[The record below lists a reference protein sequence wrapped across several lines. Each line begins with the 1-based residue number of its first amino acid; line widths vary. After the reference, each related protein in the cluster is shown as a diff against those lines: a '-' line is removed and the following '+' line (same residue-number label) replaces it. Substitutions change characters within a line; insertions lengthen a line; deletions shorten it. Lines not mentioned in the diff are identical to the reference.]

1 MTRALFRSFLKPAR
15 KSPVAEI
22 RRAIDIHTHI
32 MPPKWED
39 FASRFGI
46 AGWPWVKQHSSCSA
60 TIMLGD
66 REFRRVTD
74 QCFAPVRR
82 IADMETEGLGRQL
95 LLPIPVLFCYWG
107 SPEATAEF
115 ARVQN
120 DFIAQTVAEHP
131 GRFLAAGT
139 VAMQSPKLAIREIA
153 RIASMGFQAVE
164 VGTNVGGLYLD
175 HPPVVEVLQAAAE
188 LGLAVF
194 VHPWDA
200 IGEDRL
206 KAYYLPHMV
215 ALPADTSAAIARL
228 IFGGVLDRLPKL
240 RIGFAHG
247 GGSFVPL
254 LGRIDHGFKVRPET
268 RVAIKQPPSTYVH
281 RLFFDSITHDPQL
294 LEMLCG
300 RVGSHRVMLGSDY
313 PFDMGVEHPLASL
326 DQASLSAADREN
338 ILYRTAEEFLGLVA
352 SGNTANVP

>member
-1 MTRALFRSFLKPAR
+1 MPET
-15 KSPVAEI
+15 
-22 RRAIDIHTHI
+22 RRAIDVHTHI

-46 AGWPWVKQHSSCSA
+46 TGWPSVKQHSSCSA

-66 REFRRVTD
+66 REFRHVTD

-82 IADMETEGLGRQL
+82 IADMEEEGIARQL

-107 SPEATAEF
+107 SPNATAEF
-115 ARVQN
+115 ARIQN
-120 DFIAQTVAEHP
+120 DYIAQTVAKHP

-139 VAMQSPKLAIREIA
+139 VAMQSPELATRELE
-153 RIASMGFQAVE
+153 RIASIGFRAVE
-164 VGTNVGGLYLD
+164 IGTNVGGLYPD
-175 HPPVVEVLQAAAE
+175 HPSVVEVLQAAAD

-200 IGEDRL
+200 IGEDLLR
-206 KAYYLPHMV
+206 AYYLPHMV
-215 ALPADTSAAIARL
+215 LLPAETSIAIARL
-228 IFGGVLDRLPKL
+228 IFSGVLDRVPKL

-254 LGRIDHGFKVRPET
+254 LHRIDHGFKVRPEAK
-268 RVAIKQPPSTYVH
+268 VAIDRPPSTYLH
-281 RLFFDSITHDPQL
+281 RLFFDSITHDPEVF
-294 LEMLCG
+294 EMLCR

-313 PFDMGVEHPLASL
+313 PFDMGVEHPLPFL
-326 DQASLSAADREN
+326 DQTALSGADREN
-338 ILYRTAEEFLGLVA
+338 VLYRTAEEFLGLVV
-352 SGNTANVP
+352 S